1 MSMPVRMAMLAALS
15 LGCER
20 AEVIEPDAGP
30 VPTDLGR
37 ADVGAPKLD
46 LGVPPD
52 AGTATSE
59 AGLDA
64 PDDAPAEAGVD
75 APDDAP
81 AEAGVDAPAEVD
93 APRDVGPPRTLTCG
107 SAARIED
114 PAGDTVIVGN
124 EAGGRFTLVL
134 DVPIANVGV
143 IARRP
148 VDLTLN
154 GDFVLGARV
163 VHFVGEGAAAS
174 TLYAPRGVAL
184 ERAGT
189 PAAPFADVNGHATM
203 SCASDCEPGRVPGE
217 RGCNSGAQIITYF
230 QRRFGEG
237 RRMTH
242 LQTSTLDGLYIFA
255 GRGGCCLP

>member
-1 MSMPVRMAMLAALS
+1 
-15 LGCER
+15 
-20 AEVIEPDAGP
+20 VIEPDAGTP
-30 VPTDLGR
+30 PTDLGA
-37 ADVGAPKLD
+37 ADAGAPAMD

-52 AGTATSE
+52 DGESAADAGVDVA
-59 AGLDA
+59 
-64 PDDAPAEAGVD
+64 DDAPTDTGI
-75 APDDAP
+75 DAP
-81 AEAGVDAPAEVD
+81 AAVDAVD
-93 APRDVGPPRTLTCG
+93 VPPPRDVGPPRTLACG
-107 SAARIED
+107 ASARIED
-114 PAGDTVIVGN
+114 PTGDTVILGN
-124 EAGGRFTLVL
+124 EAGGQFTLVL

-154 GDFVLGARV
+154 GEFALGVRA

-184 ERAGT
+184 ERGGT

-217 RGCNSGAQIITYF
+217 RGCNSGAQITTYF

-242 LQTSTLDGLYIFA
+242 LQTSTFDGLYVFA
-255 GRGGCCLP
+255 SRGGCCLP